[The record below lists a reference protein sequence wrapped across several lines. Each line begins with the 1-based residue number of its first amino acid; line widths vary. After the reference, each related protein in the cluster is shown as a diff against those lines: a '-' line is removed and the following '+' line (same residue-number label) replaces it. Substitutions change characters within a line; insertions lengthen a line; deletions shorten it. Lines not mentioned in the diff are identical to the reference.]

1 LTFGGTLIGYL
12 LFSFSSDNFGRKKTM
27 DIGWG
32 IAVLGYSLIVFAQN
46 IYMAIAG
53 VLVIGFGADAVTA
66 ITINFIN

>member
-1 LTFGGTLIGYL
+1 
-12 LFSFSSDNFGRKKTM
+12 M